1 MKYWED
7 NTWRKPVV
15 TRAWHTFAR
24 EQHFKFI
31 KSAKGQ
37 KMVAD
42 KLRFQKNRCYYCD
55 LLLVDKDGKKIINYQ
70 ADHIKPIWKAGM
82 SKFTNYCI
90 TCPACNKL
98 KGANVPNQDEVTKK
112 RLYLKHNR

>member
-31 KSAKGQ
+31 KSAKGPITAEYQ
-37 KMVAD
+37 QIMRAYTTTV
-42 KLRFQKNRCYYCD
+42 
-55 LLLVDKDGKKIINYQ
+55 LL
-70 ADHIKPIWKAGM
+70 
-82 SKFTNYCI
+82 T
-90 TCPACNKL
+90 
-98 KGANVPNQDEVTKK
+98 E
-112 RLYLKHNR
+112 